1 MIFHNLD
8 NRGGCFLRFLLKTII
23 SFVCGILKGTSA
35 TELAVYHKRQQNIMR
50 IKFYIIANIII
61 ILLPKFLSAY
71 CYKHQYNI
79 RFAYP

>member
-1 MIFHNLD
+1 MFFPVTLKD
-8 NRGGCFLRFLLKTII
+8 NI

-35 TELAVYHKRQQNIMR
+35 TELAANQKRQQNIMR

-71 CYKHQYNI
+71 CYKDQYNI